1 MLHTEIVTSIQENRK
16 LIIVL
21 LDNSGFGCIRGLQM
35 ANGTPSYGNEL
46 RYREDATGL
55 LDGEVV
61 PIDFVRNAESLGA
74 LAMRAENERDLR
86 EALSKAKAADRTTL
100 IAVPVSIEQ
109 TVPGFESWW
118 DVPVAEVSAQAD
130 VVAAR
135 SGYLEQRKK
144 QRVFV

>member
-1 MLHTEIVTSIQENRK
+1 
-16 LIIVL
+16 
-21 LDNSGFGCIRGLQM
+21 
-35 ANGTPSYGNEL
+35 
-46 RYREDATGL
+46 
-55 LDGEVV
+55 
-61 PIDFVRNAESLGA
+61 
-74 LAMRAENERDLR
+74 
-86 EALSKAKAADRTTL
+86 
-100 IAVPVSIEQ
+100 VSIEQ